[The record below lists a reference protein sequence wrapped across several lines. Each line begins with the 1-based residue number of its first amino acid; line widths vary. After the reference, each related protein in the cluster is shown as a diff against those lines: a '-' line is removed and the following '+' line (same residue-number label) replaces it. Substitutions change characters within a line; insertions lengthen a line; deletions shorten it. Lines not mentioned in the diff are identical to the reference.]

1 MTSQMTPLNTIRTM
15 LIAGFFSQFCSC
27 FWTLIQQDKQY
38 HGGQF
43 YQWGKLEYQEKTT
56 DMIVV
61 IDKLYNKMFYRL
73 SLVMSGI

>member
-1 MTSQMTPLNTIRTM
+1 MFRVKQHL
-15 LIAGFFSQFCSC
+15 Q
-27 FWTLIQQDKQY
+27 QY

-43 YQWGKLEYQEKTT
+43 YQWSKLEYQEKTT